1 VNESLSSKVQV
12 HPTAVIDDDVAIGLG
27 TKIWHFCHL
36 SSGARIGARCVF
48 GQNCFVAGSVVI
60 GDGCRIQNNVSLY
73 DGVVLEDEVF
83 VGPSAVF
90 TNVMNPRAAI
100 CRHAEFRTT
109 RVCRGASIGANATIV
124 AGVTLGSYCFI
135 GAGCV
140 VTHDVAPFALMVG
153 VPAMQLGWISRSG
166 ARLSFELG
174 SELARCPSTGETY
187 RLAGTRLEI
196 VMDASPPR
204 NG

>member
-1 VNESLSSKVQV
+1 MNESLGPNVGV
-12 HPTAVIDDDVAIGLG
+12 HPTAVIDEGVTVGTG

-36 SSGARIGARCVF
+36 SSGARIGARCVL
-48 GQNCFVAGSVVI
+48 GQNCFVAGSVVV

-100 CRHAEFRTT
+100 RRHTEFRPT
-109 RVCRGASIGANATIV
+109 RVCRGATIGANATIV

-140 VTHDVAPFALMVG
+140 VTHDVLPFALMVG
-153 VPAMQLGWISRSG
+153 VPAVQLGWMSRAGERLTFQNESG
-166 ARLSFELG
+166 LT
-174 SELARCPSTGETY
+174 RCPTTGEAY
-187 RLAGTRLEI
+187 RLAGGQLELAE
-196 VMDASPPR
+196 DEALL
-204 NG
+204 